1 MYKFYGGTLPRH
13 CRLTDSLRPLQS
25 YGDSLADNILT
36 AVVNAY
42 RSYEHGAII
51 TEFHRKEALPYDL
64 YYDSFDS
71 NFPAGRGVNTMD
83 TILPRYYGN
92 HYGNA
97 ARRGY

>member
-1 MYKFYGGTLPRH
+1 M
-13 CRLTDSLRPLQS
+13 TDSLHPFRATEIPL
-25 YGDSLADNILT
+25 AENILT

-97 ARRGY
+97 ARRSY